1 MDLPAA
7 PVNFSSPL
15 EPQAVAEWN
24 EAYETVESYF
34 AALGLRNKL
43 LLSSCIHKVL
53 KRVVEQ
59 YHPQCKERPATL
71 AMREAMT
78 LVAEWLQRVLGME
91 LPDHR
96 LAARGRLALMLADL
110 KGKWQPWFLAD
121 APWPEEFVHGMRAS
135 YLSAGPAF
143 QERTMTPR
151 PIELSPLASG
161 LSGVIESLD
170 RLPHVRR
177 LVGGLLSTFTLVGV
191 LLFFFF

>member
-1 MDLPAA
+1 M
-7 PVNFSSPL
+7 
-15 EPQAVAEWN
+15 AEWN

-34 AALGLRNKL
+34 TALGLRNKL
-43 LLSSCIHKVL
+43 LLSSCIHRVL
-53 KRVVEQ
+53 KRVAEQ
-59 YHPQCKERPATL
+59 YDPLSKEKPATL

-78 LVAEWLQRVLGME
+78 LVADWLQRVLGIE

-110 KGKWQPWFLAD
+110 KGRWQPWFLAD

-170 RLPHVRR
+170 KLPHVRR
-177 LVGGLLSTFTLVGV
+177 LILGLLTAVSLVGAMI
-191 LLFFFF
+191 FFFY